1 MMTVLGIAIF
11 FVGLLIS
18 VAWHELGHFTTA
30 RWFGI
35 KVPEFFV
42 GFGRTIWSVKRGETE
57 YGLKAIPLGG
67 YVRMIGMLPPAKGG
81 KLGRSRRTG
90 PFQGLMD
97 DARRQSQADV
107 LEADVDRQ
115 FWTRSPWKRIIVMF
129 AGPFMNLILA
139 VALFAIALVGI
150 GLPTDGTRV
159 GSVSECVVPA
169 TAAQPDAGCP
179 AGAPPTPAAAA
190 GLRAGDLIVGFAGK
204 PFAEVDGQALRET
217 IRTASGPVPIVVERD
232 GQRLTLPITVI
243 DNQVQ
248 SFDDPNQTVRAGFLG
263 VGLTRTFAP
272 QTFGDVFSQVGDTV
286 VRTGEAITEIPSR
299 VPGLFGAAF
308 LGEERDPASPMGIVG
323 VSRLGGEI
331 LAQEAPWRF
340 EFFFF
345 LQMLAA
351 VNMSLFLLNLLP
363 IPPLDGGQIVPAIWE
378 SIKRHAARLFGRPD
392 PGPVDAAKLLPVAY
406 VFVMVFLVFSAVLVV
421 ADIVNPVRLFG

>member
-11 FVGLLIS
+11 FVGLLVS

-42 GFGRTIWSVKRGETE
+42 GFGRTVWSVKRGETR

-67 YVRMIGMLPPAKGG
+67 YVRMIGMLPPEKGG
-81 KLGRSRRTG
+81 TLGRNRRTG

-107 LEADVDRQ
+107 LPEDADRQ
-115 FWTRSPWKRIIVMF
+115 FWTRAPWKRIIVMF
-129 AGPFMNLILA
+129 AGPFMNLVLA
-139 VALFAIALVGI
+139 VVLFGVTLIGI
-150 GLPTDGTRV
+150 GMPTDGTRV

-169 TAAQPDAGCP
+169 TAPAEVCP
-179 AGAPPTPAAAA
+179 PGAPPTPAAAA
-190 GLRAGDLIVGFAGK
+190 GLRTGDLIVGLNGR
-204 PFAEVDGQALRET
+204 PFAETDGQALREA
-217 IRTASGPVPIVVERD
+217 IRVASGPAEIVVERE
-232 GQRLTLPITVI
+232 GQRVTLPVTII

-272 QTFGDVFSQVGDTV
+272 QTFGDVFLQVGDTIA
-286 VRTGEAITEIPSR
+286 RTGQAITEIPSR
-299 VPGLFGAAF
+299 IPGLFGAAF
-308 LGEERDPASPMGIVG
+308 LGEDRDPAGPMGIVG
-323 VSRLGGEI
+323 VSRIGGEI
-331 LAQEAPWRF
+331 LSQDAPWRF
-340 EFFFF
+340 ELFFF

-363 IPPLDGGQIVPAIWE
+363 IPPLDGGQILPAMWE
-378 SIKRHAARLFGRPD
+378 SLKRHGARLIGRED

-406 VFVMVFLVFSAVLVV
+406 VFVMVFLAFSAVLVV

>member
-11 FVGLLIS
+11 FVGLLAS
-18 VAWHELGHFTTA
+18 VAWHEFGHFTTA

-67 YVRMIGMLPPAKGG
+67 YVRMIGMMPPAKGG
-81 KLGRSRRTG
+81 ALGRTRRTG

-97 DARRQSQADV
+97 DARQQSQADV
-107 LEADVDRQ
+107 LPADADRQ
-115 FWTRSPWKRIIVMF
+115 FWTRAPWKRIIVMF
-129 AGPFMNLILA
+129 AGPFMNLVLA
-139 VALFAIALVGI
+139 VVLFGVALVGI
-150 GLPTDGTRV
+150 GMPTDGTRI

-169 TAAQPDAGCP
+169 TAPPAESCP
-179 AGAPPTPAAAA
+179 PGAPPTPAAAA
-190 GLRAGDLIVGFAGK
+190 GLRTGDLIVGLNGQ
-204 PFAEVDGQALRET
+204 PFTETDGRTLREA
-217 IRTASGPVPIVVERD
+217 IRDASGPAQIVVERD
-232 GQRLTLPITVI
+232 GQRLTLPVTLI
-243 DNQVQ
+243 DNQLQ
-248 SFDDPNQTVRAGFLG
+248 SLDDPNQTVRAGFLG
-263 VGLTRTFAP
+263 VGLTQTFAP
-272 QTFGDVFSQVGDTV
+272 QTVGDVFSQVGNTV

-308 LGEERDPASPMGIVG
+308 LGEQRDPAGPMGVVG

-331 LAQEAPWRF
+331 LSHDAPWRF
-340 EFFFF
+340 ELFFF
-345 LQMLAA
+345 LQLLAA

-363 IPPLDGGQIVPAIWE
+363 IPPLDGGQIIPAIWE
-378 SIKRHAARLFGRPD
+378 AIKRHGARFVGRPD

-406 VFVMVFLVFSAVLVV
+406 VFVMVFLAFSAVLVV
-421 ADIVNPVRLFG
+421 ADIVNPIRLSG